1 MVTVPAIV
9 SRETLTLRSQ
19 PTMVGWGPSV
29 FSGLV
34 FLLRCRY
41 RAASRASVPASH
53 FLKSLYA
60 AFRLANELLWDLLRV
75 L

>member
-9 SRETLTLRSQ
+9 SRETSTLRPQ
-19 PTMVGWGPSV
+19 PTMVGWGLSV

-41 RAASRASVPASH
+41 RATSRASVPASH
-53 FLKSLYA
+53 LLKSIYA
-60 AFRLANELLWDLLRV
+60 AFRLVNELLWDLARV

>member
-1 MVTVPAIV
+1 MTVPAIV
-9 SRETLTLRSQ
+9 SRETLTLRPQ
-19 PTMVGWGPSV
+19 PTMVGWGLGV

-34 FLLRCRY
+34 FLLRCRH
-41 RAASRASVPASH
+41 RAESRASVPASH

-60 AFRLANELLWDLLRV
+60 DFRLANELLWDLLRV

>member
-9 SRETLTLRSQ
+9 SRETSVLRPQ
-19 PTMVGWGPSV
+19 PTIVGWGLSV

-53 FLKSLYA
+53 FLKSLYVS
-60 AFRLANELLWDLLRV
+60 FRLVNELLWDLLRV

>member
-1 MVTVPAIV
+1 
-9 SRETLTLRSQ
+9 
-19 PTMVGWGPSV
+19 MVGWGLGV

-34 FLLRCRY
+34 FLLRRRH
-41 RAASRASVPASH
+41 RAASRASVPASL

>member
-1 MVTVPAIV
+1 MVTVSAIV
-9 SRETLTLRSQ
+9 SRETLTLRPW
-19 PTMVGWGPSV
+19 PTMVGWGLSV

-34 FLLRCRY
+34 FLLMCRCC
-41 RAASRASVPASH
+41 AASRASVPTSY

>member
-1 MVTVPAIV
+1 MAVPAIV
-9 SRETLTLRSQ
+9 SRETSVPRPQ
-19 PTMVGWGPSV
+19 PTMVGWGLGV

-34 FLLRCRY
+34 FLLRRRH
-41 RAASRASVPASH
+41 RAASRASVPASI

>member
-1 MVTVPAIV
+1 
-9 SRETLTLRSQ
+9 
-19 PTMVGWGPSV
+19 MVGWGLGV

-41 RAASRASVPASH
+41 RAESRALVPASH
-53 FLKSLYA
+53 FLKSLYVS
-60 AFRLANELLWDLLRV
+60 FRLVNELLWDRLRV

>member
-9 SRETLTLRSQ
+9 SRETSVLRPQ
-19 PTMVGWGPSV
+19 PTMVGWGLSV

-34 FLLRCRY
+34 LLLRCCY

-53 FLKSLYA
+53 ILKSLYGV
-60 AFRLANELLWDLLRV
+60 FRLVNELLWELLGV